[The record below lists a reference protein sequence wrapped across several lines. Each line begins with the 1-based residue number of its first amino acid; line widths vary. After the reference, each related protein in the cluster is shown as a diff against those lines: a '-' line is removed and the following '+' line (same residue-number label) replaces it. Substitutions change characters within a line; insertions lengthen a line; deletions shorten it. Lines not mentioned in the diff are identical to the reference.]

1 MRTPR
6 ATEQQV
12 ERLLG
17 ATSTYAKYW
26 HTGAKTTQLPLADEV
41 MAGSGELNENDL
53 RSLHIPEEYSLDII
67 EAHVNI
73 ISTWSRSNCTP
84 YDPYSTYT
92 VYNSRSGPN
101 VVDALRHRNYKPLEN
116 LTPVAWMD
124 FYKSLQ
130 VQVAMFNVALMPF
143 KGTHVDVNYAA
154 HGMCYPGLGLR
165 RYMKMGSVLLMILD
179 QVIPK

>member
-26 HTGAKTTQLPLADEV
+26 HTGAKTNQMPLADEV
-41 MAGSGELNENDL
+41 MTGSGELNVNDL
-53 RSLHIPEEYSLDII
+53 MSLNIPEEYSLDII

-73 ISTWSRSNCTP
+73 ITMWSHSNRTP
-84 YDPYSTYT
+84 DDPYSTYT
-92 VYNSRSGPN
+92 VFDSRSGPN
-101 VVDALRHRNYKPLEN
+101 VADTLRHQNYKPLES

-124 FYKSLQ
+124 FYKSLR
-130 VQVAMFNVALMPF
+130 V
-143 KGTHVDVNYAA
+143 
-154 HGMCYPGLGLR
+154 
-165 RYMKMGSVLLMILD
+165 
-179 QVIPK
+179 